1 MIKNS
6 KLGLYLIIL
15 GEFLYFLYKFLS
27 PNMTG
32 NVGDFFSGLM
42 LGISIGIN
50 LLGIIISVASLNKKD

>member
-15 GEFLYFLYKFLS
+15 GEFLYFLYEFLS

>member
-27 PNMTG
+27 PSMTG
-32 NVGDFFSGLM
+32 NVGDFLSGLM